1 MRKIGIVQCVL
12 FRARYIA
19 SIHDCF
25 TSSIKN
31 EIDNQFLSR
40 LLFLFIQNEGNLLT
54 IKNVIARNLIIRDL
68 CKKEKSNLINRLE
81 N

>member
-19 SIHDCF
+19 SIHGYF

-31 EIDNQFLSR
+31 EIDNQSFSR
-40 LLFLFIQNEGNLLT
+40 LLFLFIQNEENLST

-68 CKKEKSNLINRLE
+68 CKKKNLI
-81 N
+81 